1 VCAPDG
7 HECEVEQALRDRV
20 AHLEAERGDLLAVI
34 ARHQG
39 LTRMPG
45 AVETAHPDDA
55 A

>member
-1 VCAPDG
+1 MCASDG
-7 HECEVEQALRDRV
+7 HECEVEQALRDRI
-20 AHLEAERGDLLAVI
+20 ARLEAERADLLAII

-39 LTRMPG
+39 LTRIPG